1 MTTSETV
8 MVMVLVILLSVFF
21 ALCIAVMVVVL
32 NILNSLKRVTSKA
45 ESVIDDVESV
55 TDILTESTG
64 KLTLMKLISNL
75 IKVSSGKGGRDRE

>member
-1 MTTSETV
+1 

-32 NILNSLKRVTSKA
+32 NILNSLKRVTNKA

-64 KLTLMKLISNL
+64 KLTLMKLISNV